1 MATISTIAGDGSDRR
16 GFGGPAAGLDL
27 RQAVPI
33 AGGKSVLGDNQGIG
47 VDAAGRIYVAA
58 GAAGVVGRI
67 AAPSSW
73 SDQELAGGFGAP
85 TGQLAWKAT
94 SATGPARL
102 LLEPA
107 TVDGRSA
114 VRWTGTD
121 VAANTWL
128 YAVPSVLA
136 GARVDC
142 CVGVRGSGTVYL
154 GFYNGAED
162 VRTAPVVLTGS
173 PQTLA
178 LTTTV
183 SGAACQFQ
191 IRTPSAQP
199 ALDVTVFDAVVRQ
212 HQVTGATEQVA
223 GVMNSIGYD
232 DGLPAARSH
241 LNHPHGVAVDAHGT
255 VYIADT
261 YNNRIRKVDPAGV
274 LIGVAGDG
282 RAGYSGD
289 RTPAVHASLHHP
301 HALAVDGAGTVYV
314 ADTYNNRIRMI
325 PGDGTIRTLAGTGT
339 AGYNGDG
346 IRAERAQLNH
356 PCGIAVDASGTV
368 YIADTYNH
376 RVRCIAADGR
386 IRTVAG
392 TGTPGRPV
400 HSGAGDG
407 GAAAA
412 AALNTPH
419 GIDVDDAG
427 TLYIADT
434 LNNVVRRV
442 QGGRITTVAGSGS
455 FGTTGRDGGPA
466 LSAALAGPFDVAVD
480 RRSGDLY
487 IVEGSQ
493 AVLRVTA
500 PA

>member
-33 AGGKSVLGDNQGIG
+33 AGGKSVLGDNHGIA

-58 GAAGVVGRI
+58 SAAGVVGRI

-102 LLEPA
+102 LLKPA

-114 VRWTGTD
+114 VRFTGTD

-261 YNNRIRKVDPAGV
+261 YNNRIR
-274 LIGVAGDG
+274 
-282 RAGYSGD
+282 
-289 RTPAVHASLHHP
+289 
-301 HALAVDGAGTVYV
+301 
-314 ADTYNNRIRMI
+314 MI

-356 PCGIAVDASGTV
+356 PCGIAVDASGTL

-376 RVRCIAADGR
+376 RVRCITADGR

-392 TGTPGRPV
+392 TGTPGRPG

-412 AALNTPH
+412 APLNTPH

-442 QGGRITTVAGSGS
+442 HGGRITTVAGSGS

>member
-1 MATISTIAGDGSDRR
+1 MATISTIAGDGTDRR

-33 AGGKSVLGDNQGIG
+33 AGGKSVLGDNHGIA
-47 VDAAGRIYVAA
+47 VDMAGRIHVAA
-58 GAAGVVGRI
+58 SAGSVVGRI

-85 TGQLAWKAT
+85 AGALAWTAT
-94 SATGPARL
+94 SATGPAHL

-121 VAANTWL
+121 VAADTWL

-136 GARVDC
+136 GASVDC
-142 CVGVRGSGTVYL
+142 SVGLRGSGTVYL
-154 GFYNGAED
+154 NVYNGTED
-162 VRTAPVVLTGS
+162 VRTAPVVLTDS

-183 SGAACQFQ
+183 SGATCQFQ
-191 IRTPSAQP
+191 IRTPTPQQ

-212 HQVTGATEQVA
+212 HQITGATVPVA

-232 DGLPAARSH
+232 NGLPAARSR

-261 YNNRIRKVDPAGV
+261 YNNRIRRVDPAGV
-274 LIGVAGDG
+274 LLEVAGDG
-282 RAGYSGD
+282 RAGYGGD
-289 RTPAVHASLHHP
+289 HTPAVHTSLHHP
-301 HALAVDGAGTVYV
+301 HALAVDGAGNVYV

-325 PGDGTIRTLAGTGT
+325 SGDGVVRTLAGTGT

-346 IRAERAQLNH
+346 IPAQQAQLNH
-356 PCGIAVDASGTV
+356 PCGIAVDSAGTL

-392 TGTPGRPV
+392 TGTPGRQ
-400 HSGAGDG
+400 ADG
-407 GAAAA
+407 RPAAAA
-412 AALNTPH
+412 PLNTPH

-427 TLYIADT
+427 ALYIADT

-442 QGGRITTVAGSGS
+442 RDGRITTVAGSGS
-455 FGTTGRDGGPA
+455 FGTTGRGGGPA

-500 PA
+500 QT

>member
-33 AGGKSVLGDNQGIG
+33 AGGKSVLGDNHGIA

-114 VRWTGTD
+114 VRFTGTD

-261 YNNRIRKVDPAGV
+261 YNNRIRQVDPAGV

-442 QGGRITTVAGSGS
+442 RDGRITTVAGSGS